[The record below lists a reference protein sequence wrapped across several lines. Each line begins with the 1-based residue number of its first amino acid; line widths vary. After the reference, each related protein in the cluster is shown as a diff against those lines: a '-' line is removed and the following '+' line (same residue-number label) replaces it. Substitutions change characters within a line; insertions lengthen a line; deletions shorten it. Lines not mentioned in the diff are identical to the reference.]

1 MVDDMEASPPT
12 AEPEAA
18 GSRPDP
24 TLPGGYGTFF
34 AALALLAAVRIA
46 IGFVSLPLAAIGPT
60 NLLLAALFVA
70 VPVLAE
76 FFGANSW
83 WNWKIALL
91 FIVAGVACQV
101 GFGLFATTSSGAM
114 SGVANAVAQMG
125 LDTWC
130 VGLGALLGASLR
142 DKNLLIPISI
152 FGAAYDYYLVIA
164 PAGLPGAGLTRNIIN
179 TAPKVFNSVAAQV
192 PTVTSH
198 AATGKAAVGSFVG
211 PADLVFLAAFFVVV
225 FKFKM
230 NARLT
235 VSIVAPVLVLY
246 MLAVLLLG
254 IALPALVPIGA
265 CVVIANWRHFDLKRD
280 EWLTTLGLAVFC
292 AAFILWG
299 MAKQRQRGQEQQAE
313 PSRQAGGQAPARSG
327 STPAPTGQASRP
339 SGLRSA
345 PGSTQG
351 PP

>member
-1 MVDDMEASPPT
+1 MVDTEALPAT
-12 AEPEAA
+12 AETAA
-18 GSRPDP
+18 NAARPDP

-34 AALALLAAVRIA
+34 AALAVLAAIRIA
-46 IGFVSLPLAAIGPT
+46 IGFISLPVAVIGPT

-76 FFGANSW
+76 FFGANSR

-91 FIVAGVACQV
+91 FILVGVAGHV
-101 GFGLFATTSSGAM
+101 GFGLLATTSSGAA
-114 SGVANAVAQMG
+114 SGVANAIAQVG

-130 VGLGALLGASLR
+130 VGLGALLGTSLR

-164 PAGLPGAGLTRNIIN
+164 PAGLPGAGLTRNIIK

-211 PADLVFLAAFFVVV
+211 PADLVFLAAFFIVV

-246 MLAVLLLG
+246 MLAVLLFG
-254 IALPALVPIGA
+254 IALPALVPIGL
-265 CVVIANWRHFDLKRD
+265 CVVIANWKHFNLKRD

-299 MAKQRQRGQEQQAE
+299 MSRQRQRAQEQQAE
-313 PSRQAGGQAPARSG
+313 PLPQASGQAPARSG
-327 STPAPTGQASRP
+327 LMPPRAGSGSRP
-339 SGLRSA
+339 SELRTA